1 MRWSLRTPYLKRP
14 STWFRHCPKTSFG
27 PLSSSTLKNKAM
39 TGNSYPRDFETYWEK
54 HKADLI
60 RQAPC
65 ALKEERENNGKMNT
79 AGDWLLFAL
88 PVIVII
94 GFTNTDFIKNEL
106 LRFIVALVI
115 GMACFVVTVYIKP
128 FVTGKRN
135 IVDIDADIKAHFYNV
150 YKEKGMK
157 GNGPD
162 KR

>member
-1 MRWSLRTPYLKRP
+1 MTDS
-14 STWFRHCPKTSFG
+14 SF
-27 PLSSSTLKNKAM
+27 
-39 TGNSYPRDFETYWEK
+39 PRDFEIYWEK

-60 RQAPC
+60 KQAPP

-106 LRFIVALVI
+106 LRFFVALVI
-115 GMACFVVTVYIKP
+115 GLVCFVVTVYIKP

-135 IVDIDADIKAHFYNV
+135 IVDIDADIKAYFYSV
-150 YKEKGMK
+150 YKEKK
-157 GNGPD
+157 H
-162 KR
+162 

>member
-1 MRWSLRTPYLKRP
+1 M
-14 STWFRHCPKTSFG
+14 WFRHCQKTNFG
-27 PLSSSTLKNKAM
+27 PRSSSTKNKNVM
-39 TGNSYPRDFETYWEK
+39 TENTYPRDFEAYWEK

-60 RQAPC
+60 GKAPR

-106 LRFIVALVI
+106 FRFVVALVI

-128 FVTGKRN
+128 YVTGKRS
-135 IVDIDADIKAHFYNV
+135 IVDIDADIKDYFYSV
-150 YKEKGMK
+150 YKEKRSEGS
-157 GNGPD
+157 
-162 KR
+162 RS

>member
-1 MRWSLRTPYLKRP
+1 M
-14 STWFRHCPKTSFG
+14 STF
-27 PLSSSTLKNKAM
+27 KNRAM
-39 TGNSYPRDFETYWEK
+39 TEHSYPRDFEAYWEK

-60 RQAPC
+60 RQAPR

-94 GFTNTDFIKNEL
+94 GFANTDFIKNEL
-106 LRFIVALVI
+106 LRFVVALVI

-128 FVTGKRN
+128 YVSGKRN
-135 IVDIDADIKAHFYNV
+135 IVDIDADIKAYFYNV
-150 YKEKGMK
+150 YKEKGIK
-157 GNGPD
+157 GNDPD